1 MFNVKR
7 VMELWQSLFDADDPL
22 KPASERATESVDRLK
37 EKPKVPS
44 KTKKV
49 VSKKTKHIAKNR
61 KKKLSTRRRNVN
73 ENRQSYDGQNR
84 NGDLWGN

>member
-22 KPASERATESVDRLK
+22 KPASERATAPVDRLK
-37 EKPKVPS
+37 EKPKSKVPS

-49 VSKKTKHIAKNR
+49 VSKKTKHTVQKR
-61 KKKLSTRRRNVN
+61 KIKEERK
-73 ENRQSYDGQNR
+73 
-84 NGDLWGN
+84 